1 MKKPYIPKRGDVVW
15 VNLPKTTGHIQS
27 GRRPALVLSPEVHN
41 LKTKTA
47 VICPMTLKPKGY
59 HFEVLFPMNNFSRA
73 ILVDQIRTIDL
84 GGRGVDFVT
93 MVSRAVLDDVQA
105 KLSVLVL

>member
-1 MKKPYIPKRGDVVW
+1 MKKLYIPKRGDIVW
-15 VNLPKTTGHIQS
+15 VTLAKNVGHIQS
-27 GRRPALVLSPEVHN
+27 GRRPAIVLSPEAHN

-47 VICPMTLKPKGY
+47 IICPMTSKSKGY
-59 HFEVLFPMNNFSRA
+59 PFEVLFPMNNFSGA

-93 MVSRAVLDDVQA
+93 VVSRDVLDDVQA